1 MNAAPSQDLTA
12 RQALERMLELIRGI
26 HGITDVT
33 PELLQRT
40 MGRDVRRIEE
50 GHFGFGQRL
59 PGNWAFSV
67 ERYLLQP
74 HDAPQLELGFDPI
87 PNTEAAAVTACEPDY
102 AAFTSSL
109 EGMGFARHSAYGE
122 HGRWLYDAFD
132 KPGIHVEV
140 HPMLARAKDDADA
153 QGTRCVQRVLLR

>member
-26 HGITDVT
+26 HGIADVT

-40 MGRDVRRIEE
+40 MGKDVRRIEE

-74 HDAPQLELGFDPI
+74 HDAPQLELGFDRRV
-87 PNTEAAAVTACEPDY
+87 AVE
-102 AAFTSSL
+102 
-109 EGMGFARHSAYGE
+109 RHALIELAVGRGE
-122 HGRWLYDAFD
+122 NAIGLL
-132 KPGIHVEV
+132 V
-140 HPMLARAKDDADA
+140 AK
-153 QGTRCVQRVLLR
+153 L